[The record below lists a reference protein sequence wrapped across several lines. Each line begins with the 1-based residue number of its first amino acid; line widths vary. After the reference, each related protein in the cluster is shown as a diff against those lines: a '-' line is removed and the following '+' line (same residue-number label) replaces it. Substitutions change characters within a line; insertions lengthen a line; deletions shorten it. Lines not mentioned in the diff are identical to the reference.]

1 MSPLAFYATPIDFS
15 KNEKVEQKLNDAKK
29 SKLNLNL
36 LKQMS
41 QPKEED
47 MKEIHENAG
56 KNIKEENEE
65 TLADF
70 YSTEMDKD
78 LKTKIAEEKHKK
90 DLYQNENIKTDF
102 LISNH
107 INVDQVHDKQGTMPQ
122 QNDIL
127 LSKLNHIIQMFEE
140 QKDIR
145 TNQKNEEVVLY
156 CFLGIFVI
164 YVLDSFVY
172 IGKYKRD

>member
-1 MSPLAFYATPIDFS
+1 
-15 KNEKVEQKLNDAKK
+15 
-29 SKLNLNL
+29 
-36 LKQMS
+36 
-41 QPKEED
+41 
-47 MKEIHENAG
+47 
-56 KNIKEENEE
+56 
-65 TLADF
+65 
-70 YSTEMDKD
+70 
-78 LKTKIAEEKHKK
+78 
-90 DLYQNENIKTDF
+90 
-102 LISNH
+102 
-107 INVDQVHDKQGTMPQ
+107 VDQVDGSVAKNPH

>member
-1 MSPLAFYATPIDFS
+1 M
-15 KNEKVEQKLNDAKK
+15 E
-29 SKLNLNL
+29 
-36 LKQMS
+36 
-41 QPKEED
+41 
-47 MKEIHENAG
+47 
-56 KNIKEENEE
+56 
-65 TLADF
+65 
-70 YSTEMDKD
+70 KD
-78 LKTKIAEEKHKK
+78 LKTKISEEKHKK
-90 DLYQNENIKTDF
+90 DLYQNENIKTDY

-107 INVDQVHDKQGTMPQ
+107 INVDQVDGSVAKNPH

>member
-1 MSPLAFYATPIDFS
+1 MNPLAFYASPIDFS
-15 KNEKVEQKLNDAKK
+15 KNEKLDQKLNDAKK

-36 LKQMS
+36 LKKLS
-41 QPKEED
+41 EPKEDD
-47 MKEIHENAG
+47 MRQIHDHSN
-56 KNIKEENEE
+56 KDLKEENEE
-65 TLADF
+65 VLADF
-70 YSTEMDKD
+70 YSTELEKD
-78 LKTKIAEEKHKK
+78 LKTKVTEEKYKQDMYK
-90 DLYQNENIKTDF
+90 NENIKTDY

-107 INVDQVHDKQGTMPQ
+107 IDVNQIKQPNNKHAN

-127 LSKLNHIIQMFEE
+127 LTKLNHIIQMFEE

>member
-1 MSPLAFYATPIDFS
+1 MSFAFYASPIDFS
-15 KNEKVEQKLNDAKK
+15 KNDKVEQKMKDAKK

-36 LKQMS
+36 LKEMS

-47 MKEIHENAG
+47 VRMIHENMVPDF
-56 KNIKEENEE
+56 KKENED

-70 YSTEMDKD
+70 YNSEMNKD
-78 LKTKIAEEKHKK
+78 LKTKISEEKHKQ
-90 DLYQNENIKTDF
+90 DMYQNENIETDY

-107 INVDQVHDKQGTMPQ
+107 IHVDKVKESSSAKSQS
-122 QNDIL
+122 NDLL
-127 LSKLNHIIQMFEE
+127 LSKLNHIIEMFED
-140 QKDIR
+140 QKEIR

-172 IGKYKRD
+172 IGKYKRDI

>member
-1 MSPLAFYATPIDFS
+1 MSAR
-15 KNEKVEQKLNDAKK
+15 V
-29 SKLNLNL
+29 
-36 LKQMS
+36 
-41 QPKEED
+41 
-47 MKEIHENAG
+47 
-56 KNIKEENEE
+56 
-65 TLADF
+65 
-70 YSTEMDKD
+70 
-78 LKTKIAEEKHKK
+78 
-90 DLYQNENIKTDF
+90 
-102 LISNH
+102 ISNH